1 MGISRQGILL
11 GLTLTAA
18 TCVSGPAFGQSV
30 AEFYHG
36 KVLTLLVSADA
47 GTPTDTFARQ
57 FARFYATHIPGH
69 PIPVVQNV
77 VGAGGMVAAAS
88 LQSSQ
93 PKDGTVVGF
102 LQRNNLYTPLLEP
115 DGSNFDPRQLTWLGS
130 LDKVS
135 YSLVAM
141 TRTGVTTAD
150 DLFRK
155 TLFIGATG
163 FSSENRVLPAML
175 DQYAGSKLK
184 IVSGYTG
191 RSEVYLAMQRGEV
204 DGWASTV
211 DGLQEG
217 EPARML
223 ADGRMKVVLH
233 LGWHSDPA
241 FPNVPNLSSYIT
253 NPDAKALFN
262 FFLAPF
268 EAGRPIAVPKGVP
281 QDRLDALRKAF
292 AETVTDPEFTAS
304 MKASGF
310 PIEAI
315 DGKEVENI
323 IDALYATP
331 EAVLK
336 QARKFHNR

>member
-1 MGISRQGILL
+1 MGISRQGALL
-11 GLTLTAA
+11 SFALTAA
-18 TCVSGPAFGQSV
+18 TCATAPAFGQSV
-30 AEFYHG
+30 EEFYHG

-57 FARFYATHIPGH
+57 FARFYSTHIPGH

-115 DGSNFDPRQLTWLGS
+115 HQSNFDPRQLTWLGS

-141 TRTGVTTAD
+141 SRTGVTTAD

-163 FSSENRVLPAML
+163 FSSENRVLPAVL
-175 DQYAGSKLK
+175 NEYANTKLK

-204 DGWASTV
+204 DGWTSTL
-211 DGLQEG
+211 DGLEAG

-223 ADGRMKVVLH
+223 ADGRMKVILQ
-233 LGWHSDPA
+233 LGWKSDPA
-241 FPNVPNLSSYIT
+241 FPDVPNLSAYIT
-253 NPDAKALFN
+253 NPDAKALLN

-292 AETVTDPEFTAS
+292 AETMKDPEFTRA
-304 MKASGF
+304 MTAAGF

-323 IDALYATP
+323 ISTLYATP
-331 EAVLK
+331 DAVLK
-336 QARKFHNR
+336 KARQFHSR

>member
-1 MGISRQGILL
+1 MRISRQEALL
-11 GLTLTAA
+11 GLAITTATLMAA
-18 TCVSGPAFGQSV
+18 PAFGQSV
-30 AEFYHG
+30 EQFYQG

-77 VGAGGMVAAAS
+77 VGAGGLVAAAS

-115 DGSNFDPRQLTWLGS
+115 GASNFDPRQLSWLGS

-135 YSLVAM
+135 YCLVAM
-141 TRTGVTTAD
+141 NRTGVTTAD

-155 TLFIGATG
+155 KIFIGATG

-175 DQYAGSKLK
+175 DEYADSKMK

-211 DGLQEG
+211 DGLETG

-223 ADGRMKVVLH
+223 ADGRMKVLLH
-233 LGWHSDPA
+233 LGWQSDPA
-241 FPNVPNLSSYIT
+241 YPDAPNLSTYIT
-253 NPDAKALFN
+253 NPQVKALFN

-292 AETVTDPEFTAS
+292 DETVTDPQFTAA

-315 DGKEVENI
+315 DGKEVEKI

-331 EAVLK
+331 ETVLEK
-336 QARKFHNR
+336 ARKFHNH